1 MGNETAIAQMFKKN
15 IFRILA
21 TVAVLTVGA
30 SHGDESDNP
39 ALYITKNLTTETAL
53 KAALAALEKCREEGF
68 QVAVVITDRHGLAQV
83 MLRDRYGGAHTHETA
98 RRKAWTAASF
108 RESTTVLAQVTAS
121 GNPQSGIR
129 HVDDAIM
136 IGGGLLIDAGG
147 TTVGAIGVSG
157 APGGDM
163 DDLCAQAGIDAIE
176 DDILF

>member
-1 MGNETAIAQMFKKN
+1 MFKTLSVP
-15 IFRILA
+15 ILA
-21 TVAVLTVGA
+21 FALA
-30 SHGDESDNP
+30 MLAMPSHADDSDSA
-39 ALYITKNLTTETAL
+39 ALFTTSNLTTETAL

-68 QVAVVITDRHGLAQV
+68 QAAVVITDRNGLPQI
-83 MLRDRYGGAHTHETA
+83 MLRDRFAGAHTHETA

-108 RESTTVLAQVTAS
+108 RENTTELAQATAD
-121 GNPQSGIR
+121 GTTMSGIR

-136 IGGGLLIDAGG
+136 IGGGMLIDAGG

-163 DDLCAQAGIDAIE
+163 DDLCAEAGIEAIE